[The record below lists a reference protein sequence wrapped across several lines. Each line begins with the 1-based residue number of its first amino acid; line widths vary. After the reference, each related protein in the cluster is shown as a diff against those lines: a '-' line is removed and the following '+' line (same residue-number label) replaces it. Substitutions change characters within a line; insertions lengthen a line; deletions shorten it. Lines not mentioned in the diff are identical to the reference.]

1 MANLENLTAKILAD
15 SKEKARQA
23 IEAAEQ
29 EARRIVD
36 EEAAA
41 AEKEKARI
49 LEEAKVEAERT
60 REQIVLAKK
69 LAIRDDILGAKQ
81 EMLDTIF
88 SEALDTLNSMDEAKF
103 LQFLTRQLSALDT
116 DDQEIILPKKFAS
129 VSLDSLN
136 TELKKSGKKGN
147 LTLYQGEREV
157 KDGFILLKGGIEQ
170 NSTFEALIDYYRYE
184 LEGDVLRAL
193 YE

>member
-170 NSTFEALIDYYRYE
+170 NSTFEALIGYYRYE